1 MQEPYTVY
9 LDVETSPL
17 TLSEAMAEIQR
28 IIEGHP
34 DEEIFLDGDQYAIVG
49 KPREGKA

>member
-9 LDVETSPL
+9 IDVKTSPL
-17 TLSEAMAEIQR
+17 LLSEVMTEIER
-28 IIEGHP
+28 LIKTHP

-49 KPREGKA
+49 KPREGRA